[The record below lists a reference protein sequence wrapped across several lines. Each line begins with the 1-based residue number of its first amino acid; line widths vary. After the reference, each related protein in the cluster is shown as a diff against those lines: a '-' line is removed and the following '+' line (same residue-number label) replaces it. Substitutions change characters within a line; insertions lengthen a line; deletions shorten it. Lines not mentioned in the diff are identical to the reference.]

1 MVFFCLHWSCIG
13 AGFNRLVNFFLCEFF
28 FLVRSLSRSKRKG
41 QLFVV
46 EVFVASM
53 AMEGQQVGKVYPGDP
68 SYQDQGVTATLPDS
82 MQGPPTPST
91 QASEA
96 PPPELPDRQPSWEE
110 PPPETPMSGPSQ
122 LSQEVPAGQGMASQD
137 VHVQEAAGSQPKL
150 AEGLSSKASPAVE
163 AFDWQALEAISK
175 RNSYCSHCRMPVE
188 SDPKTVI
195 RKKGHQNLQC
205 RTCHNVVSLLYRR
218 LDMKNFDDWKGLTP
232 AQVETFFRKA
242 GRCVNLQ
249 GNLDFEK
256 IRGCLIDQISE
267 VERHVQET
275 KMKGKYLPLRV
286 WKTQGYDV
294 EAIERGADWKESDLF
309 LAGQKKTFVLVH
321 FQDQFFFSH
330 CLFLLSLFSHRSG
343 LARSMPSLCCR
354 FLTLTLKKK

>member
-1 MVFFCLHWSCIG
+1 MD
-13 AGFNRLVNFFLCEFF
+13 F

-82 MQGPPTPST
+82 MQGPGTPST

-122 LSQEVPAGQGMASQD
+122 LSQEVPAGQAMASQG
-137 VHVQEAAGSQPKL
+137 VPVQVAGSQPQL

-163 AFDWQALEAISK
+163 AFDWQALDAISK

-309 LAGQKKTFVLVH
+309 LAGQKKLLFWCTFRTS
-321 FQDQFFFSH
+321 FFFSH